1 MPRLNPTSSF
11 WQTPW
16 LNPLNDVVAW
26 NTLLQGVN
34 PLWSLSEVRARVIG
48 LEWECED
55 VFSLLLKPNRLFKGF
70 QAGQHVALEL
80 EINGVRKTRT
90 FSISNA
96 PTAKGL
102 LRLTI
107 KINPDGTVSKAA
119 SQLKKGDM
127 VGLSQAAGAFT
138 GDTMNGKALLVSAGS
153 GITPMMSLLQS
164 WALRASKP
172 DVVLVHTCRRE
183 EQLIFA
189 QQLQTLVHQWPELQV
204 QLHFSAADGHLNA
217 AQLAERVPDL
227 DSRDA
232 FLCGPEAFKAWVQ
245 DLYQQRGISQQLKQE
260 HFRQLRF
267 SAVPDAERY
276 TVHRGPGQPGF
287 SAGNGQSLLDAAEQ
301 SGLKPVF
308 GCRRGICMS
317 CQCKKTSGI
326 VRNQLTQLDSSDSEE
341 WIQLCIS
348 TPLSDVHLEL

>member
-1 MPRLNPTSSF
+1 MPQALSNTF
-11 WQTPW
+11 WRNS
-16 LNPLNDVVAW
+16 LLHPLNDSQAW
-26 NTLLQGVN
+26 SRIGQLLN
-34 PLWSLSEVRARVIG
+34 RRWSLTECRASVLSVVQECPDVI
-48 LEWECED
+48 
-55 VFSLLLKPNRLFKGF
+55 SLYLRPNRLFKGF

-96 PTAKGL
+96 PNAKGL

-119 SQLKKGDM
+119 SQLKKGDV
-127 VGLSQAAGAFT
+127 VGLSQAAGEFT
-138 GDTMNGKALLVSAGS
+138 GQALNGGALLVSAGS

-164 WALRASKP
+164 WADLKDKP
-172 DVVLVHTCRRE
+172 DVVLVHTCRQQ

-204 QLHFSAADGHLNA
+204 HIHFSAANGHLSA
-217 AQLAERVPDL
+217 ARLTELVPDL
-227 DSRDA
+227 DSRNT

-267 SAVPDAERY
+267 SALPDAERY
-276 TVHRGPGQPGF
+276 HVQLGNNQTGF
-287 SAGNGQSLLDAAEQ
+287 SAGNGQSLLEAAEQ

-326 VRNQLTQLDSSDSEE
+326 VRNQLTQIDSSDSEE

>member
-1 MPRLNPTSSF
+1 LNPTSAF

-16 LNPLNDVVAW
+16 LNPLNDIVAW
-26 NTLLQGVN
+26 NALLQGVN
-34 PLWSLSEVRARVIG
+34 KLWSVSEVRARVLGI
-48 LEWECED
+48 EWECAD

-96 PTAKGL
+96 PNAKGL

-107 KINPDGTVSKAA
+107 KINPHGTVSKAA
-119 SQLKKGDM
+119 SQLKKGDV

-138 GDTMNGKALLVSAGS
+138 GNPVGGKALLISAGS

-164 WALRASKP
+164 WAALEDKP

-204 QLHFSAADGHLNA
+204 QLHFSTANGHLNA
-217 AQLAERVPDL
+217 AQLAEQVPDL

-232 FLCGPEAFKAWVQ
+232 FLCGPEAFKTWVQ
-245 DLYQQRGISQQLKQE
+245 ELYQQRGISQRLKQE

-267 SAVPDAERY
+267 SALPDAERF
-276 TVHRGPGQPGF
+276 TVHVGKDDVGF

-317 CQCKKTSGI
+317 CQCKKNSGI

>member
-1 MPRLNPTSSF
+1 MNSNSSF

-16 LNPLNDVVAW
+16 LNPLNDRVAW

-34 PLWSLSEVRARVIG
+34 PLWSLSEVRARVMG
-48 LEWECED
+48 VEWECED

-70 QAGQHVALEL
+70 RAGQHVALEL
-80 EINGVRKTRT
+80 EINGVRKSRT

-107 KINPDGTVSKAA
+107 KINPHGTVSKAA
-119 SQLKKGDM
+119 SQLKKGDV
-127 VGLSQAAGAFT
+127 VGLSQAAGEFT
-138 GDTMNGKALLVSAGS
+138 GDAMFGKALLISAGS
-153 GITPMMSLLQS
+153 GITPMMALLQA
-164 WALRASKP
+164 WAARDSRP

-183 EQLIFA
+183 DELIFA
-189 QQLQTLVHQWPELQV
+189 RQLKTLVHQWPELQL
-204 QLHFSAADGHLNA
+204 QLHFSTAAGHLNA
-217 AQLAERVPDL
+217 ERLAELVPDL
-227 DSRDA
+227 DSREA

-245 DLYQQRGISQQLKQE
+245 DLYQQRGLSQRLKQE

-267 SAVPDAERY
+267 SALPDAERY
-276 TVHRGPGQPGF
+276 TVHRGPGQAGF
-287 SAGNGQSLLDAAEQ
+287 SAGNGQSLLEAAEQ

-326 VRNQLTQLDSSDSEE
+326 VRNQITQLDSSDSEE

-348 TPLSDVHLEL
+348 TPLSDIHLEL